1 MAELTIVRSGK
12 VSRASRL
19 GQPLMFIFKETEAL
33 SAYSHAR
40 SLQVVELRIVSVHIE
55 RGPAVFTSILFGFFN

>member
-1 MAELTIVRSGK
+1 
-12 VSRASRL
+12 
-19 GQPLMFIFKETEAL
+19 MFIFKETEAL